1 MHALL
6 LLLIA
11 PFGLL
16 IASIVLG
23 AAGLV
28 IAAALEFPVLL
39 IAAIALCVV
48 AYYLS
53 NASRRSGSLCHQM

>member
-6 LLLIA
+6 LLLII
-11 PFGLL
+11 PFGFL

-39 IAAIALCVV
+39 VAAMALIFV
-48 AYYLS
+48 AYTLS
-53 NASRRSGSLCHQM
+53 NASRRSESPCPQM